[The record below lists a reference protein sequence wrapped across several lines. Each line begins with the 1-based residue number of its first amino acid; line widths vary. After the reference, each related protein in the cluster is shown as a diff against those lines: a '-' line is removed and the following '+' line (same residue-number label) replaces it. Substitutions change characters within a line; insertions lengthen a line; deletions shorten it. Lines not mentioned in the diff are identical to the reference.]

1 MQEYVTEVRWT
12 GRERLVQADKQG
24 AEVLDVS
31 ERLLDREVRSF
42 LWGLGIARAEQV
54 LQPEVVPAVAAV
66 HAHTL
71 QSHEVLDTS

>member
-42 LWGLGIARAEQV
+42 MTSSGSACAEQW
-54 LQPEVVPAVAAV
+54 LQPEVF
-66 HAHTL
+66 
-71 QSHEVLDTS
+71 

>member
-31 ERLLDREVRSF
+31 ERLLDGEVRPCSTGPGSS
-42 LWGLGIARAEQV
+42 LALRC
-54 LQPEVVPAVAAV
+54 L
-66 HAHTL
+66 HTL
-71 QSHEVLDTS
+71 RLA

>member
-31 ERLLDREVRSF
+31 ERLLDREVTSF
-42 LWGLGIARAEQV
+42 LRGGALQEQSNCCS
-54 LQPEVVPAVAAV
+54 LRWFPLLLCCMYR
-66 HAHTL
+66 L
-71 QSHEVLDTS
+71 QSHEVLDI